1 MHAFLMLCVV
11 GLGASAVVVGI
22 FCLFLDECIGFSMLN
37 EVVVVAAVDAVDA
50 VDVADAAGDAGAVG
64 DGGDAAAGAAGA
76 AGVADAAVDAAVD
89 AVEVDVL
96 VEAAVDAWVD
106 GSRSSLEDGVD
117 GVILMWISLL
127 STVFIDGVVV

>member
-11 GLGASAVVVGI
+11 LWGISAAVADI

-37 EVVVVAAVDAVDA
+37 EVVVVDAAGSAGAAVDAV
-50 VDVADAAGDAGAVG
+50 ADPV
-64 DGGDAAAGAAGA
+64 
-76 AGVADAAVDAAVD
+76 VD

-96 VEAAVDAWVD
+96 EEAAVDAWIG

-117 GVILMWISLL
+117 GVILMWISFLL

>member
-37 EVVVVAAVDAVDA
+37 EVAAVVAVVAA
-50 VDVADAAGDAGAVG
+50 G
-64 DGGDAAAGAAGA
+64 AAAGAAGA
-76 AGVADAAVDAAVD
+76 AGAVDVVDAVNAAVD

-96 VEAAVDAWVD
+96 VEAAVDTWVG